1 MISQTFI
8 TEYLKLFFPNYDE
21 RYLDL
26 LEIISDFTD
35 PYIEA
40 SNMAIIALDQN
51 KRIVMVNQLAATLF
65 NTSETAL
72 LEQEVGQALP
82 VCPLSKVTL
91 DNYAAL
97 PKEFSMGEKTV
108 HAERTPIIHDE
119 KTIAVV
125 SFLYEHSDTDTT
137 DQRSIETQKHM
148 QFLNEIIENSYDGIY
163 ITDSSGKT
171 ILVNKAY
178 ERIFGVP
185 RSQLIGEY
193 MKDLVT
199 KGILSTSI
207 TQDVVEKKEVITRT
221 QTNANNKEVFITGN
235 PIFDEEGN
243 VHHVITNVRDI
254 TELISL
260 NKKLHAEIDRADL
273 YQSQLMKESSDENI
287 VCNSQEFSSILNIAR
302 KISRMDSTV
311 LILGETGVG
320 KEIVAQYIHKH
331 SMRDDKPY
339 IKINCG
345 AIPQN
350 LLESELFG
358 YVPGAFTGASAKG
371 KSGMFE
377 LADTGTLFLD
387 EIGELPIN
395 LQSALLR
402 VLQDHEVT
410 RVGGQKSKKVSDIDD
425 LALNALFH
433 HLFCYRLTHEKH
445 VFQLCILYD
454 VPVGFC
460 EFQSRKPL
468 VDTCPIEQNIDLSEL
483 VADLCNKTVDVLY
496 RCDIRCK
503 SHNIF
508 ISGLLRNL
516 CSCIIQLTL
525 ISAYQYYISS
535 CLCKSCCH
543 AESKSFTSSDYNS
556 GLFF

>member
-1 MISQTFI
+1 MISRTFI

-260 NKKLHAEIDRADL
+260 NKKLQAEIDRADL

-350 LLESELFG
+350 LLE
-358 YVPGAFTGASAKG
+358 
-371 KSGMFE
+371 
-377 LADTGTLFLD
+377 
-387 EIGELPIN
+387 
-395 LQSALLR
+395 
-402 VLQDHEVT
+402 EVT
-410 RVGGQKSKKVSDIDD
+410 RVGGQKSKKVDVRIVAATNQNLEEMIEEGTFRSD
-425 LALNALFH
+425 LY
-433 HLFCYRLTHEKH
+433 YRLNVVSINIPPLRERKDDIPKLAEKTLENLNQKYGVH
-445 VFQLCILYD
+445 KVMSPHF
-454 VPVGFC
+454 
-460 EFQSRKPL
+460 
-468 VDTCPIEQNIDLSEL
+468 
-483 VADLCNKTVDVLY
+483 
-496 RCDIRCK
+496 IR
-503 SHNIF
+503 H
-508 ISGLLRNL
+508 LLRGDWPGNVREL
-516 CSCIIQLTL
+516 RNFIEKQFVLSDETILD
-525 ISAYQYYISS
+525 APV
-535 CLCKSCCH
+535 
-543 AESKSFTSSDYNS
+543 TSSFAAKQTPSTEEENS
-556 GLFF
+556 SLPSIETPLPTYAQARETMERDLIKRAMKQGGSTYKAAALLDMSQPTFFRKYKEHFPDGIE